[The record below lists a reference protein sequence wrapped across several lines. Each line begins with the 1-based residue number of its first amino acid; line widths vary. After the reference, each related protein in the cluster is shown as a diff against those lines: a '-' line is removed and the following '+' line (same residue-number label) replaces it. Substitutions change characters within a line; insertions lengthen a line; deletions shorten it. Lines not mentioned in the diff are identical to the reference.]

1 MMRPCDGT
9 SGLVRGNRRKA
20 VFAFKRAVS
29 EGNLSVFASGQW
41 VFAANFGSAGKIETC
56 RAHSV
61 FLPTKPQ
68 VARVQNR
75 GLVGR
80 PHFFT
85 ALPSSPVDNMRQ
97 PLESPS
103 TTAFPHKVSAGRSI
117 AAFRSAR
124 HARDLPHTSK
134 FWALY
139 PLLQMLQTLD

>member
-1 MMRPCDGT
+1 VGT
-9 SGLVRGNRRKA
+9 AERRFSRLRGLFPKGTCPYSLLGSGFSPRISEVR
-20 VFAFKRAVS
+20 
-29 EGNLSVFASGQW
+29 
-41 VFAANFGSAGKIETC
+41 GKIETC

-139 PLLQMLQTLD
+139 LLLQMLQTLD